1 MMKNLFQPMLIVL
14 LLLSCSKS
22 EEKDQSEDE
31 MTPQNH
37 EAAGQ
42 YSLPALASPGQGAY
56 LEGGLIYPLDNKPT
70 PETHASTIVETPSG
84 MVSAFF
90 GGTYER
96 HPDVG
101 IWISR
106 LVDGE
111 WSWPVEVANGIQND
125 SLRYPCWNPVLF
137 IPEGGPLQLYYKV
150 GPSPRE
156 WWGMVIT
163 SEDDGTTWSSPQKLG
178 EDENI
183 GHLIGPVKNKPVQLS
198 DGTIIHPSST
208 EVGEGETEKWRVHFE
223 ISRDKGKTWE
233 VVGPINDGET
243 FDAIQPSILT
253 HADGRLQ
260 ILCRTRQDVIS
271 QSWSEDGGQT
281 WTEMTATA
289 LPNPNSGTDA
299 VTLKDGRHLLV
310 YNHSTKEGEEPKGRN
325 ILNLATSK
333 DGRSWKPVMTL
344 ENEPIEDGYA
354 YPAIIQTQDGLVHI
368 TYTYNRRSIKHVV
381 IDPAKL

>member
-70 PETHASTIVETPSG
+70 HETHASTIVETPSG
-84 MVSAFF
+84 MVRAFF

-299 VTLKDGRHLLV
+299 VTLKDGRHL
-310 YNHSTKEGEEPKGRN
+310 
-325 ILNLATSK
+325 
-333 DGRSWKPVMTL
+333 
-344 ENEPIEDGYA
+344 
-354 YPAIIQTQDGLVHI
+354 
-368 TYTYNRRSIKHVV
+368 
-381 IDPAKL
+381 

>member
-1 MMKNLFQPMLIVL
+1 MMKNLFQPLLIVL
-14 LLLSCSKS
+14 FLLSCSKN

-31 MTPQNH
+31 MTPQRH
-37 EAAGQ
+37 EVKGQ

-101 IWISR
+101 IWVSR
-106 LVDGE
+106 LVEGE

-163 SEDDGTTWSSPQKLG
+163 SEDDGKTWSSPQKLG
-178 EDENI
+178 EDESI

-233 VVGPINDGET
+233 VVGPINDGEI

-310 YNHSTKEGEEPKGRN
+310 YNHSTKAGEEPKGRN

-333 DGRSWKPVMTL
+333 DGKSWKPVMTL

-354 YPAIIQTQDGLVHI
+354 YPAIIQTGDGLVHI

-381 IDPAKL
+381 IDPAEL